1 MLDLPPTLRKF
12 LPFSPWLMPGENI
25 KKAETEN
32 NTYITYP
39 PFSSGIFFSFL
50 VSSGP
55 IFMGK
60 KKKKPS
66 DRLTK

>member
-1 MLDLPPTLRKF
+1 
-12 LPFSPWLMPGENI
+12 MPGENI

-50 VSSGP
+50 DSSGP
-55 IFMGK
+55 IIFMGK
-60 KKKKPS
+60 KKKTLRQTHKI
-66 DRLTK
+66 